1 MLKQEQ
7 LRKFIVLID
16 QLVELV
22 LQGNICWIRDV
33 TGLTLDDLRLYRERA
48 MTELGKYVFKPYI
61 GWVIVGGESGPGA
74 RPFDMDWAR
83 SLRDQCQD
91 ARVPFFLKQ
100 GRIDGRLVKMPELD
114 GRVWD
119 QYPEVEKL

>member
-16 QLVELV
+16 QLVELI

-48 MTELGKYVFKPYI
+48 MTELRI
-61 GWVIVGGESGPGA
+61 IEHAQLDRW
-74 RPFDMDWAR
+74 
-83 SLRDQCQD
+83 RD
-91 ARVPFFLKQ
+91 R
-100 GRIDGRLVKMPELD
+100 E
-114 GRVWD
+114 
-119 QYPEVEKL
+119 